1 MQNYRFKF
9 VEKTALF
16 VALILSTA
24 FSLSVAAQRPTYPIN
39 RRIEEINRQSAEN
52 ERDAMNR
59 DLRGDSRKT
68 ENSKQRQAL
77 REQIKKDFEGIQA
90 EYNKIVLNLK
100 PNADVS
106 RDFLI
111 EAAGNIRERAARLK
125 TNLALPETKDEKL
138 KNAPEEKTESVRQ
151 SLLALCKHIYNFV
164 TNPIFETPTGLDI
177 EQSSRAQKDL
187 EAIIQISDK
196 IKTDAEKIK

>member
-9 VEKTALF
+9 VEKAALF

-24 FSLSVAAQRPTYPIN
+24 FSLSVAAQRPSYPIN

-106 RDFLI
+106 REFLI
-111 EAAGNIRERAARLK
+111 EAAGNVRERAARLK

-151 SLLALCKHIYNFV
+151 ALLALQTHLQFRH
-164 TNPIFETPTGLDI
+164 
-177 EQSSRAQKDL
+177 QSDFRNADRTRYRTIVPRAKRPR
-187 EAIIQISDK
+187 SDNSNQRQNQNRCR
-196 IKTDAEKIK
+196 EN